1 METNKADL
9 VKDLEGSS
17 VALKKAL
24 SSIGAFNSEL
34 QKTVD
39 PTNPEVIKYKQEVS
53 DLMGKLDSENL
64 LSKLDSAMS
73 GLKNMSF
80 GA

>member
-1 METNKADL
+1 METEKSDL
-9 VKDLEGSS
+9 VKDLENSS
-17 VALKKAL
+17 DALKKAL

-39 PTNPEVIKYKQEVS
+39 KNDPEVMKYQKEVS
-53 DLMGKLDSENL
+53 DILGKLDSDNL
-64 LSKLDSAMS
+64 LSKLDNAMA
-73 GLKNMSF
+73 GLKNMTL